1 MSKTKIW
8 CCTKNNCVKKTFDV
22 AQKIIWCIKLM
33 LHEKLF
39 YVNKKMLILHKKS
52 ISCRQKQDDDAQKNI
67 LCLKK
72 LLIFSIT
79 ARLTVQMYK
88 GLSKKD

>member
-1 MSKTKIW
+1 M
-8 CCTKNNCVKKTFDV
+8 VHQVDV
-22 AQKIIWCIKLM
+22 ARKTVLCQQKKLM
-33 LHEKLF
+33 
-39 YVNKKMLILHKKS
+39 LHKKS